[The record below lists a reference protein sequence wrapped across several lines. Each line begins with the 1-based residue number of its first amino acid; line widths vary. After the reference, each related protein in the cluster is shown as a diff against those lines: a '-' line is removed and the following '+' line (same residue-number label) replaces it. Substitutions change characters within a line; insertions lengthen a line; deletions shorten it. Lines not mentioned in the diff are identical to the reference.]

1 MSCGPARAAP
11 FPRQPAGKMSAGDRR
26 CGQAFAFRALP
37 QKTFSFLEDRE
48 IGDRLLKWWE
58 GEPEGW
64 REGEAGGAGAGPSP
78 PSGLRSGRPRARVSL
93 PSPPAP
99 LAGSLLSISEARN
112 RLFWGARR
120 LSLSSRISLDPFQI
134 RSVVLMLLEQRS
146 CRPQPSL
153 EAAEDKKNKPPPTK
167 T

>member
-64 REGEAGGAGAGPSP
+64 REGEAGGAGAGAVTALRAPLGAAAGPRLSP
-78 PSGLRSGRPRARVSL
+78 LSPRAVS
-93 PSPPAP
+93 
-99 LAGSLLSISEARN
+99 G
-112 RLFWGARR
+112 
-120 LSLSSRISLDPFQI
+120 
-134 RSVVLMLLEQRS
+134 
-146 CRPQPSL
+146 
-153 EAAEDKKNKPPPTK
+153 KPPQYF
-167 T
+167 